1 MLLGLT
7 IIENEPLMPLE
18 ILDNNELL
26 ELNLLDN
33 NNLLSMSIEDNT
45 EEIEIEMLE
54 MDTIEE
60 LMVKPI
66 FDVSYAR
73 RHPWLNT

>member
-1 MLLGLT
+1 MMLELT
-7 IIENEPLMPLE
+7 IIENDPVIDLE
-18 ILDNNELL
+18 ILDNNNLISMEL
-26 ELNLLDN
+26 EDN
-33 NNLLSMSIEDNT
+33 NTFDINLDL
-45 EEIEIEMLE
+45 LE

-73 RHPWLNT
+73 RHPWLNI

>member
-1 MLLGLT
+1 MMLELT
-7 IIENEPLMPLE
+7 IIENDPVIDLE
-18 ILDNNELL
+18 ILDNNDLI
-26 ELNLLDN
+26 
-33 NNLLSMSIEDNT
+33 SMEIEDNNT
-45 EEIEIEMLE
+45 FDINLDLLE

-73 RHPWLNT
+73 RHPWLNI

>member
-1 MLLGLT
+1 MMLELT
-7 IIENEPLMPLE
+7 IIENDPVIDLE
-18 ILDNNELL
+18 ILDNN
-26 ELNLLDN
+26 NLI
-33 NNLLSMSIEDNT
+33 SMKIEDNNT
-45 EEIEIEMLE
+45 FDINLDLLE

-73 RHPWLNT
+73 RHPWLNI

>member
-1 MLLGLT
+1 MMLELT
-7 IIENEPLMPLE
+7 IIENDPVIDLE
-18 ILDNNELL
+18 ILDNN
-26 ELNLLDN
+26 NLI
-33 NNLLSMSIEDNT
+33 SMEIEDNNT
-45 EEIEIEMLE
+45 FDINLYLLE

-73 RHPWLNT
+73 RHPWLNI

>member
-1 MLLGLT
+1 MKLELT
-7 IIENEPLMPLE
+7 IIENDPVIDLE
-18 ILDNNELL
+18 ILDNN
-26 ELNLLDN
+26 NLI
-33 NNLLSMSIEDNT
+33 SMEIEDNNT
-45 EEIEIEMLE
+45 FDINLDLLE

-73 RHPWLNT
+73 RHPWLNI

>member
-1 MLLGLT
+1 M
-7 IIENEPLMPLE
+7 IYIENPNIIQLE

-33 NNLLSMSIEDNT
+33 NNLLDISVEDNQ
-45 EEIEIEMLE
+45 EKIEIELAE

-60 LMVKPI
+60 LMIKPI

-73 RHPWLNT
+73 RHPWLNI

>member
-1 MLLGLT
+1 MMLELT
-7 IIENEPLMPLE
+7 IIENDPAIDLE
-18 ILDNNELL
+18 ILDNN
-26 ELNLLDN
+26 NLI
-33 NNLLSMSIEDNT
+33 SMEIEDNNT
-45 EEIEIEMLE
+45 FDINLDLLE

-73 RHPWLNT
+73 RHPWLNI

>member
-1 MLLGLT
+1 MMLELT
-7 IIENEPLMPLE
+7 IIENDPVIDLE
-18 ILDNNELL
+18 ILDNN
-26 ELNLLDN
+26 NLI
-33 NNLLSMSIEDNT
+33 SIEIEDNNT
-45 EEIEIEMLE
+45 FDINLDLLE

-73 RHPWLNT
+73 RHPWLNI

>member
-1 MLLGLT
+1 MMLELT
-7 IIENEPLMPLE
+7 IIENDPVIDLE
-18 ILDNNELL
+18 ILDS
-26 ELNLLDN
+26 
-33 NNLLSMSIEDNT
+33 NNLISMEIEDNNT
-45 EEIEIEMLE
+45 FDINLDLLE

-73 RHPWLNT
+73 RHPWLNI

>member
-1 MLLGLT
+1 MMLELT
-7 IIENEPLMPLE
+7 IIENDPVIDLE
-18 ILDNNELL
+18 ILDNN
-26 ELNLLDN
+26 NLI
-33 NNLLSMSIEDNT
+33 SMEIEDNNT
-45 EEIEIEMLE
+45 FDIDLDLLE

-73 RHPWLNT
+73 RHPWLNI

>member
-1 MLLGLT
+1 MMLELT
-7 IIENEPLMPLE
+7 IIENDPIIDLE
-18 ILDNNELL
+18 ILDNN
-26 ELNLLDN
+26 NLI
-33 NNLLSMSIEDNT
+33 SMEIEDNNT
-45 EEIEIEMLE
+45 FDINLDLLE

-73 RHPWLNT
+73 RHPWLNI

>member
-1 MLLGLT
+1 MMLELI
-7 IIENEPLMPLE
+7 IIENDPVIDLE
-18 ILDNNELL
+18 ILDNN
-26 ELNLLDN
+26 NLI
-33 NNLLSMSIEDNT
+33 SMEIEDNNT
-45 EEIEIEMLE
+45 FDINLDLLE

-73 RHPWLNT
+73 RHPWLNI

>member
-1 MLLGLT
+1 MMLELT
-7 IIENEPLMPLE
+7 IIENDPVIDLE
-18 ILDNNELL
+18 ILDNN
-26 ELNLLDN
+26 NLI
-33 NNLLSMSIEDNT
+33 SMEIEDNNT
-45 EEIEIEMLE
+45 FDINLDLLE

-73 RHPWLNT
+73 RHPWLNI